1 MPYAL
6 ALHTSSPDLGLAL
19 DNGMGDRHCQTWDL
33 GHALSTH
40 LHLHLANFL
49 QPHTWADLAFLAVAK
64 GPGSFTG
71 TRIGM
76 VTARTLAQQLGIPLY
91 AVSSLA
97 AVAYRA
103 ALKKERS
110 PTEPNS
116 ANPSGESPND
126 SIDSAVPD
134 IAIPDI
140 AVEMPAQR
148 GQMHVGLYQVQP
160 NGVSPRIADCV
171 MTPDQWHQQLDAWPQ
186 PYRRVQVDGALGS
199 TAAEVL
205 AIAWHQWQHDQTQ
218 GQYPTWEEALP
229 YYGQHPV
236 EQR

>member
-6 ALHTSSPDLGLAL
+6 ALHTSSPDLGLAI
-19 DNGMGDRHCQTWDL
+19 DNGLGDRRCQTWDL

-49 QPHTWADLAFLAVAK
+49 QPQIWSDLAFLAVAK

-76 VTARTLAQQLGIPLY
+76 VTARTLAQQLEIPLY

-97 AVAYRA
+97 AVACRA
-103 ALKKERS
+103 AMEEGRS
-110 PTEPNS
+110 PPASHS
-116 ANPSGESPND
+116 ASLSGESPND
-126 SIDSAVPD
+126 SID
-134 IAIPDI
+134 I
-140 AVEMPAQR
+140 AVEMLAQR
-148 GQMHVGLYQVQP
+148 GQLHVGLYQVQAT
-160 NGVSPRIADCV
+160 GVSPRIADCV
-171 MTPDQWHQQLDAWPQ
+171 MTPDQWQQQLDAWLQ
-186 PYRRVQVDGALGS
+186 PYRRVQVEGVLGS

-205 AIAWHQWQHDQTQ
+205 AIARQQWQHDQTQ
-218 GQYPTWEEALP
+218 GQYPTWEDAVP
-229 YYGQHPV
+229 HYGQHPV